1 LGGKDMGCC
10 DICGASLK
18 GKIIH
23 TVQAHR
29 EKTPE
34 NIFLVFMC
42 DRCKGVLDDC
52 IERQERKEQ
61 FKVVGQ

>member
-1 LGGKDMGCC
+1 MGYC

-18 GKIIH
+18 GKIVH

-34 NIFLVFMC
+34 DTFLVFMC
-42 DRCKGVLDDC
+42 DRCKGVLDEYF
-52 IERQERKEQ
+52 ERQERKEQ
-61 FKVVGQ
+61 FKVIGQ